1 MDKWFL
7 QNILNHYMLIILFNR
22 IYNCLFHLSSNCVV
36 KGEGQ
41 MLNGTDR
48 ALQLKVVWDT
58 SIFWRNDFVRCI
70 TFDIVNQACSQSSLV
85 EFWSSRFIKNKIR
98 KVKKKLSTVSPI
110 ICTYY
115 MYIVRPQVEHITYKF
130 QPERVISWV
139 LTSGQHCKEGKK
151 NQVYFI
157 CTCIMFIYKTT
168 ADKHIKIRDLCENVD
183 EPVELL
189 VLPGVWR
196 TLDSDQ

>member
-48 ALQLKVVWDT
+48 ALQLKVVFP
-58 SIFWRNDFVRCI
+58 SIFWRNDFVWCI

-98 KVKKKLSTVSPI
+98 KVKKIIDSVS
-110 ICTYY
+110 YY
-115 MYIVRPQVEHITYKF
+115 MYLLQVYSKTTGRTHYVQIPT
-130 QPERVISWV
+130 
-139 LTSGQHCKEGKK
+139 KEGYQLSLDFRSTLQKRKK
-151 NQVYFI
+151 KSSIFHMHMHHVY
-157 CTCIMFIYKTT
+157 
-168 ADKHIKIRDLCENVD
+168 L
-183 EPVELL
+183 
-189 VLPGVWR
+189 
-196 TLDSDQ
+196 

>member
-7 QNILNHYMLIILFNR
+7 QNILNHYMLIILLNR

-58 SIFWRNDFVRCI
+58 SIFWRNDFVWCI

-98 KVKKKLSTVSPI
+98 KVKKIIDSVS
-110 ICTYY
+110 YY
-115 MYIVRPQVEHITYKF
+115 MYLLQVYSKTTGRTHYVQI
-130 QPERVISWV
+130 
-139 LTSGQHCKEGKK
+139 LTKEGYQLSLDFRSTLQKGK
-151 NQVYFI
+151 QNQVYFI

-168 ADKHIKIRDLCENVD
+168 PDKHIKIRDLCENVD

>member
-7 QNILNHYMLIILFNR
+7 QNILNHYMLIILLNR

-58 SIFWRNDFVRCI
+58 SIFWRNDFVWCI

-98 KVKKKLSTVSPI
+98 KVKKIIDSVS
-110 ICTYY
+110 YY
-115 MYIVRPQVEHITYKF
+115 MYLLQVYSKTTGRTHYVQIPT
-130 QPERVISWV
+130 
-139 LTSGQHCKEGKK
+139 KEGYQLSLDFRSTLQRRKK
-151 NQVYFI
+151 KSSIFHMHMHHVY
-157 CTCIMFIYKTT
+157 
-168 ADKHIKIRDLCENVD
+168 L
-183 EPVELL
+183 
-189 VLPGVWR
+189 
-196 TLDSDQ
+196 

>member
-1 MDKWFL
+1 
-7 QNILNHYMLIILFNR
+7 MLIILLNR

-58 SIFWRNDFVRCI
+58 SIFWRNDFVWCI

-98 KVKKKLSTVSPI
+98 KVKKKYRQCLLLYV
-110 ICTYY
+110 CTYY
-115 MYIVRPQVEHITYKF
+115 KYIVRPQVEHITYKF
-130 QPERVISWV
+130 QPKRVISWV
-139 LTSGQHCKEGKK
+139 LTSGQHCKKGKK
-151 NQVYFI
+151 KSSIFHMYMHHVY
-157 CTCIMFIYKTT
+157 
-168 ADKHIKIRDLCENVD
+168 L
-183 EPVELL
+183 
-189 VLPGVWR
+189 
-196 TLDSDQ
+196 

>member
-7 QNILNHYMLIILFNR
+7 QNILNHYMLIILLNR

-58 SIFWRNDFVRCI
+58 SIFWRNDFVWCI

-98 KVKKKLSTVSPI
+98 KVKKIIDSVS
-110 ICTYY
+110 YY
-115 MYIVRPQVEHITYKF
+115 MYLLYSKTTGRTHYVQIPT
-130 QPERVISWV
+130 
-139 LTSGQHCKEGKK
+139 KEGYQLSLDFRSTLQKGKK
-151 NQVYFI
+151 SSIFHMHMHHVY
-157 CTCIMFIYKTT
+157 
-168 ADKHIKIRDLCENVD
+168 L
-183 EPVELL
+183 
-189 VLPGVWR
+189 
-196 TLDSDQ
+196 

>member
-7 QNILNHYMLIILFNR
+7 QNILNHYMLIILLNR

-58 SIFWRNDFVRCI
+58 SIFWRNDFVWCI

-98 KVKKKLSTVSPI
+98 KVKKLSTVSPI
-110 ICTYY
+110 ICMYSTYY
-115 MYIVRPQVEHITYKF
+115 KYIVRPQVEHITYKF
-130 QPERVISWV
+130 QPKKVISLV
-139 LTSGQHCKEGKK
+139 LTSGQHCKKEKK
-151 NQVYFI
+151 TSIFHMHMHHVY
-157 CTCIMFIYKTT
+157 
-168 ADKHIKIRDLCENVD
+168 L
-183 EPVELL
+183 
-189 VLPGVWR
+189 
-196 TLDSDQ
+196 